1 MEASMWM
8 MQSVNDSE
16 KSLSDITSQ
25 LCGLYKLKG
34 PEECENFAREQVR
47 RSALYYNRLTGFKTF
62 RMLLVYCNT
71 SSE

>member
-34 PEECENFAREQVR
+34 QEECENFAREQVR
-47 RSALYYNRLTGFKTF
+47 RSALCL
-62 RMLLVYCNT
+62 
-71 SSE
+71 